1 MPKRGDDRRS
11 RMLAAAKQQMEEN
24 GISFSGS
31 QKQWSDSDADGFCQG
46 ERSAY
51 KEQRNRVNRFKRWA
65 TKNVRG
71 DIAQSR
77 HERNTDFRGRDW
89 VPMAEGTLVE
99 FVKDDTRFAG
109 SRFKKG
115 AFATV
120 VNEFE
125 TDGKRWVE
133 VLVGV
138 QVISVPKSV
147 IKEL

>member
-1 MPKRGDDRRS
+1 MPKRTTGRHARI
-11 RMLAAAKQQMEEN
+11 LAAAKQQMEEN
-24 GISFSGS
+24 GIDFTGP
-31 QKQWSDSDADGFCQG
+31 QKQWTDSDADGFCQG

-51 KEQRNRVNRFKRWA
+51 KEQRNRVNRLKRWA
-65 TKNVRG
+65 TRNVRG

-77 HERNTDFRGRDW
+77 HERNTDSRGRDW

-109 SRFKKG
+109 ERFKKG

-133 VLVGV
+133 VLVGT
-138 QVISVPKSV
+138 QVISVRKSQ
-147 IKEL
+147 IREL